1 MLHWTKHKI
10 KSTKIIKKD
19 FKKGFRNIW
28 TPFPL
33 TQKNKKIIKKY
44 FNKGFRNIWIPFSLT
59 QKKYENNYKR
69 IKKDSELFEHHFLK
83 KIYIIKK
90 RIRKYLNTISFK
102 KIIKEILKKV
112 TDIFQHHFH

>member
-83 KIYIIKK
+83 NIYVTKK
-90 RIRKYLNTISFK
+90 GFRNIWTPFP
-102 KIIKEILKKV
+102 LKK
-112 TDIFQHHFH
+112 